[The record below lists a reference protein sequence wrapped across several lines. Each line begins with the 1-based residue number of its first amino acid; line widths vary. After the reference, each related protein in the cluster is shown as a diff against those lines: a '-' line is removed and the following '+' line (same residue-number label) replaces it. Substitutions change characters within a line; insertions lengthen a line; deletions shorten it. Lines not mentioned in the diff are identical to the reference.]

1 MLTITGQQY
10 RFCDG
15 LSRRGFLTVGGLAM
29 GGLTLPQ
36 LLRAE
41 AQQGTGRSHKAI
53 INIFLPGGPPHQDM
67 WDLKPNAP
75 KEVRGEFDE
84 ISTNV
89 PGIRIGDQSPL
100 MAKMMDKFTII
111 RSMVGAN
118 GRHDAWQCQTGRG
131 NFGNQPP
138 GGWPSMGAV
147 LSRMRGAAATGVL
160 GQERG
165 EKGRRKQRNRATVL
179 LKQAGLPIA
188 CKFEN
193 RTVWNV

>member
-1 MLTITGQQY
+1 
-10 RFCDG
+10 
-15 LSRRGFLTVGGLAM
+15 M

-89 PGIRIGDQSPL
+89 PGIRIGDQFPL

-138 GGWPSMGAV
+138 GDGRAWARCSPACTA
-147 LSRMRGAAATGVL
+147 RRPPGAAVCRPG
-160 GQERG
+160 
-165 EKGRRKQRNRATVL
+165 
-179 LKQAGLPIA
+179 AGHQP
-188 CKFEN
+188 
-193 RTVWNV
+193 

>member
-41 AQQGTGRSHKAI
+41 AQQGAGRSHKAI

-89 PGIRIGDQSPL
+89 PGIRIGDQFPL

-111 RSMVGAN
+111 RSMV
-118 GRHDAWQCQTGRG
+118 
-131 NFGNQPP
+131 
-138 GGWPSMGAV
+138 
-147 LSRMRGAAATGVL
+147 
-160 GQERG
+160 
-165 EKGRRKQRNRATVL
+165 
-179 LKQAGLPIA
+179 
-188 CKFEN
+188 
-193 RTVWNV
+193 

>member
-41 AQQGTGRSHKAI
+41 AQQGAGRSHKAI

-75 KEVRGEFDE
+75 KEVRGEFEE

-89 PGIRIGDQSPL
+89 PGIRIGDQFPL
-100 MAKMMDKFTII
+100 MAKMMDYDGDGGTT
-111 RSMVGAN
+111 RT
-118 GRHDAWQCQTGRG
+118 TGDDG
-131 NFGNQPP
+131 NPFGTALIYPP
-138 GGWPSMGAV
+138 KMGH
-147 LSRMRGAAATGVL
+147 
-160 GQERG
+160 
-165 EKGRRKQRNRATVL
+165 RR
-179 LKQAGLPIA
+179 
-188 CKFEN
+188 
-193 RTVWNV
+193 

>member
-84 ISTNV
+84 ISTNI
-89 PGIRIGDQSPL
+89 PGSPDCIL
-100 MAKMMDKFTII
+100 LVYRLTEAKLTASPRQDSII
-111 RSMVGAN
+111 FPFS
-118 GRHDAWQCQTGRG
+118 
-131 NFGNQPP
+131 
-138 GGWPSMGAV
+138 
-147 LSRMRGAAATGVL
+147 
-160 GQERG
+160 
-165 EKGRRKQRNRATVL
+165 
-179 LKQAGLPIA
+179 
-188 CKFEN
+188 
-193 RTVWNV
+193 